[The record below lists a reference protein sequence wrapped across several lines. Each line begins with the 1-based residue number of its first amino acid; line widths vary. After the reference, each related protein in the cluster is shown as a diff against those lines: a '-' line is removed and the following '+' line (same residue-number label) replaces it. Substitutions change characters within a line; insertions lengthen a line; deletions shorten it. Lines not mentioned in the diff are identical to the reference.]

1 MSGYTL
7 IMPVCLPICF
17 HIHVYFILLICLEV
31 FVDAVVSLKNRKS
44 DIFSIIYTESWYF
57 LSFIFSE

>member
-31 FVDAVVSLKNRKS
+31 FVDAVVSLKSRKYIY
-44 DIFSIIYTESWYF
+44 IF
-57 LSFIFSE
+57 FIFYFFRVMAR